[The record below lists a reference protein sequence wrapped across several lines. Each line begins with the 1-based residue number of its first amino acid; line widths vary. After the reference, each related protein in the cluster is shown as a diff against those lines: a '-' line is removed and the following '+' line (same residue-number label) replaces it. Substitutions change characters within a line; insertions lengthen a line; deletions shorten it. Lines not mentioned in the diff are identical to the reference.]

1 MERACKKSISE
12 SDKFFGFGNVRM
24 TSFRIRNFSE
34 RQYLGFGI
42 FPNLKNRAG
51 PHLFRRIRLEMFR
64 RLRHALRRP
73 PHARMVPF
81 LLLTEAEALQDHE
94 VSVTTAHTHTQ
105 NEIFTGIRR
114 PEPGGRPRFLD
125 GLACGAACCIAE
137 RSPSADKRESGCVCV
152 CGGGG
157 GEPRNR
163 RK

>member
-24 TSFRIRNFSE
+24 TSFWIRNFSK

-64 RLRHALRRP
+64 RLRHALQRP

-81 LLLTEAEALQDHE
+81 LLLTEAEALPDHE
-94 VSVTTAHTHTQ
+94 VSVTTARTH
-105 NEIFTGIRR
+105 
-114 PEPGGRPRFLD
+114 
-125 GLACGAACCIAE
+125 
-137 RSPSADKRESGCVCV
+137 SK
-152 CGGGG
+152 
-157 GEPRNR
+157 
-163 RK
+163 